1 MAEMT
6 DNQTRLQPIVAFRAL
21 RRLIADPQ
29 QTHEVFTII
38 RALSGPALR
47 NGYMR
52 FASTET
58 GRTVLREKRSL
69 LATLQTGELAET
81 LDYANGLDIDFALG
95 DVTYLPPVHAP
106 EKIACIGVN
115 YANRNEE
122 YRDNSDAPKYPS
134 VFMRTIDSFTG
145 HDQPLWRPPE
155 SEQLDYEGEIALVIG
170 TPGRRISRA
179 DALDH
184 VAGVSI
190 YNDGSVREFQRQTS
204 QFTPGK
210 NFAGTGG
217 FGPWMM
223 TPDEIGDLNGMEI
236 TTRLNGE
243 VMQNA
248 TADLLVH
255 GFAELIEYCSTFIE
269 LLPGDVIVT
278 GTPGGVGAARNPPVF
293 MDEGDVVEVEV
304 KPVGVLRHR
313 VVVG

>member
-1 MAEMT
+1 MRFLCQRHGREERCLHLSDVILFWIPRDLDTLPGFTTNIEWGVWHASGRCVLGAPP
-6 DNQTRLQPIVAFRAL
+6 NAPKLRYL
-21 RRLIADPQ
+21 RRTNRHL
-29 QTHEVFTII
+29 
-38 RALSGPALR
+38 LR
-47 NGYMR
+47 
-52 FASTET
+52 ASTFDLPIAADSID
-58 GRTVLREKRSL
+58 VLVHSQVIEHI
-69 LATLQTGELAET
+69 
-81 LDYANGLDIDFALG
+81 DYDPRLFSEMNRVLKLG
-95 DVTYLPPVHAP
+95 GT
-106 EKIACIGVN
+106 
-115 YANRNEE
+115 
-122 YRDNSDAPKYPS
+122 
-134 VFMRTIDSFTG
+134 
-145 HDQPLWRPPE
+145 
-155 SEQLDYEGEIALVIG
+155 LVIG